1 MQATIQNF
9 FTDHEDLQWHFSR
22 LDWASLVPL
31 TEESWQD
38 EDSFTDIYQ
47 AKETYREILVAL
59 GDFIAAEIAPYASE
73 LDQQNPTYQAQ
84 ENRVIDPPRMKKIMQ
99 GLGEMGAFGLSIPRK
114 LGGMGAPFAVQMI
127 FLEMLARADVSVMTY
142 FSFHSGIAQS
152 MLLYSLD
159 EGSYTAKNGILE
171 TTRFD
176 RQIRSLAA
184 GDVCGAMVLTEP
196 HAGSDLS
203 QLRTMATLQ
212 DDGTWQISG
221 QKIFIT
227 AGHREYHIVIARSE
241 PEEGNTAGLAG
252 LSLFYVPKKKPITA
266 NDQDKYAYKHAR
278 KYKSDNLHQ
287 PSPASSSSPQSSPTP
302 PPQPAPTSSIST
314 SDNSKNSAPNILS
327 FDNPN
332 ISPNTNSN
340 ISPNTNPNIN
350 SNINLGTP
358 SAPDSDGPNA
368 PDNFIIGGIE
378 HKMGQHSNT
387 VATIYYENSYAELIG
402 KRGQGFQNMLLL
414 MNNARILVGFEG
426 TGLCES
432 AFRMATQYAEERTS
446 MGQTISRH
454 PMIADMLDDME
465 MTIRALRA
473 VSFDAAFHEEMATR
487 LQVSRKLSNTLLVP
501 WSEEKKKRV
510 DAAIMRH
517 KKRSRYLTP
526 LLKYM
531 SGEETVRI
539 TRLNLQIHGGL
550 GYIIETGAEKLVR
563 DSLIIP
569 IYEGT
574 SQIQALMALKDHM
587 QTIMRNPGQFLS
599 EVASSRLDAL
609 RAKDPLERQLAR
621 MKGVAHTALQTIASR
636 ITADKLG
643 NIAALPLTAWKEA
656 AQSPWE
662 PNRDFHFGLLHAERL
677 TRILAAVAAAECLW
691 RQAQAAA
698 ETPHAAERR
707 ALAERWMERAEPRI
721 RGIGGEIEATGGS
734 LLGRLLA
741 KRRRA

>member
-22 LDWASLVPL
+22 LDWTSLVSL

-38 EDSFTDIYQ
+38 EDSFTDIHQ
-47 AKETYREILVAL
+47 AKETYREILAAL
-59 GDFIAAEIAPYASE
+59 GDFIAAEIAPYTHE
-73 LDQQNPTYQAQ
+73 LDQQSPTYQAQ
-84 ENRVIDPPRMKKIMQ
+84 ENSVMDPPRMKKIMQ

-159 EGSYTAKNGILE
+159 EASYTAQNGILQK
-171 TTRFD
+171 TRFD
-176 RQIRSLAA
+176 EQIRLLSA
-184 GDVCGAMVLTEP
+184 GGACGAMVLTEP

-203 QLRTMATLQ
+203 QLRTKAVLQ
-212 DDGTWQISG
+212 EDGTWQISG

-252 LSLFYVPKKKPITA
+252 LSLFYVPKQRPITA
-266 NDQDKYAYKHAR
+266 STLA
-278 KYKSDNLHQ
+278 
-287 PSPASSSSPQSSPTP
+287 
-302 PPQPAPTSSIST
+302 ST
-314 SDNSKNSAPNILS
+314 SDNSLQQPTS
-327 FDNPN
+327 DNPPT
-332 ISPNTNSN
+332 S
-340 ISPNTNPNIN
+340 
-350 SNINLGTP
+350 
-358 SAPDSDGPNA
+358 
-368 PDNFIIGGIE
+368 DNFIIGGIE

-402 KRGQGFQNMLLL
+402 QRGQGFQNMLLL

-426 TGLCES
+426 TGLCEA

-473 VSFDAAFHEEMATR
+473 MSFDAAFHEEMATR
-487 LQVSRKLSNTLLVP
+487 LQVSRKLSNTLSVP
-501 WSEEKKKRV
+501 WSEDKKKSV
-510 DAAIMRH
+510 DAAILRH

-531 SGEETVRI
+531 SGEEAVRI
-539 TRLNLQIHGGL
+539 TRMNLQIHGGL
-550 GYIIETGAEKLVR
+550 GYITETGAEKLVR

-587 QTIMRNPGQFLS
+587 QAIMRNPGQFLS

-621 MKGVAHTALQTIASR
+621 MKGIAHTALQTIASR

-691 RQAQAAA
+691 RQAQGAA
-698 ETPHAAERR
+698 ETPQAAERR